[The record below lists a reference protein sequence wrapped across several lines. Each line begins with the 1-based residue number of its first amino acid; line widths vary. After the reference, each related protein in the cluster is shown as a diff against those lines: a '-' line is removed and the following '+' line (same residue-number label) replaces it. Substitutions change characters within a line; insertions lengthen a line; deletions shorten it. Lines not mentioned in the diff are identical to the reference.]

1 MGAMPDDSKLDQA
14 VERVRN
20 RFDEAASE
28 TEQMTQQAKREVEAA
43 IDDLE
48 AEIEDLRNRS

>member
-1 MGAMPDDSKLDQA
+1 MSDDSKLDVA
-14 VERVRN
+14 LERLRT
-20 RFDEAASE
+20 RFDEAANE
-28 TEQMTQQAKREVEAA
+28 TEQMTQQAKREVETA